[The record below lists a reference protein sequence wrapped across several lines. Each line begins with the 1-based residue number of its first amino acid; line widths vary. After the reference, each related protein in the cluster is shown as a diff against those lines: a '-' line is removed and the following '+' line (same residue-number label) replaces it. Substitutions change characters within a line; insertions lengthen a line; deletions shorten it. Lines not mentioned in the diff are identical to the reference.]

1 MVGEAAWLDLSGRG
15 SRARGEAWQPWA
27 GGSRTGEPARRAR
40 SPRPTGPPRVRAEGE
55 RPRGQPLLVAGMLC
69 AGSAGERRE
78 PPWGGPSETTGSRA
92 QPSEGRAGGS
102 ERQRRAEGG
111 AGGRGSPPLQPEGP
125 RPGRRLH
132 FGGRRRARARCDATR
147 RLRQPQPRRKR
158 GAGAP
163 LFRLIDERPSDRRS
177 PGRNPGPQGAFEVSM
192 INVSC
197 NSH

>member
-1 MVGEAAWLDLSGRG
+1 M
-15 SRARGEAWQPWA
+15 ARP
-27 GGSRTGEPARRAR
+27 
-40 SPRPTGPPRVRAEGE
+40 E
-55 RPRGQPLLVAGMLC
+55 RPRLTRTGVRRGSPGPEDRAPESRRGEPGRLARLARLACAPKASAPADNPFSVAGMLC